1 MVRDCASILPSTS
14 STGTCPQGVSRL
26 RLLHA
31 SPVRMTSSNGTLCTA
46 NASRIGSAR
55 PGPSQS
61 AHAGQRQRSQTSQ
74 TSCVGIRRESSGGQ
88 ERQGRAAGARTG
100 DFVGRHRSA
109 SAAADPALRH
119 ATPAAASLVSR
130 GSSPLGIAFLHHGRA
145 HQPRSSRH
153 LHRAQKQVAG
163 GDTTEED
170 VGTGTR
176 EPVARHV
183 DGGAA
188 GRAGRGVGLRRV
200 RTEPSRP
207 ARCD

>member
-130 GSSPLGIAFLHHGRA
+130 GGAAAPGYCISSWPSSPATII
-145 HQPRSSRH
+145 PT

-163 GDTTEED
+163 GGTTEED

>member
-130 GSSPLGIAFLHHGRA
+130 GAAPGYCISSWPSSPATIIPTPAHRA
-145 HQPRSSRH
+145 HRAGSRRRHNRGGCRSRRARARCSACRWWCGGACWSWCGASSRA
-153 LHRAQKQVAG
+153 HR
-163 GDTTEED
+163 TISPCT
-170 VGTGTR
+170 
-176 EPVARHV
+176 
-183 DGGAA
+183 
-188 GRAGRGVGLRRV
+188 L
-200 RTEPSRP
+200 
-207 ARCD
+207 